1 MNFNGPADT
10 PSRTP
15 LLGRAWCVRLPPRT
29 ARSAERFG
37 RRAAC
42 PHAAMTGCIGES
54 RTRLRTHA
62 PLRTRYR
69 SSRRGRCPHRP
80 AVPVGIRAGGDQ
92 GLTIPQSR
100 CASQLPLHKG
110 ACPLRRRGLATF
122 GDGASDPAVRAAA
135 SRPYGPAIGLLVG
148 ADAHIGPP
156 AAACNALCR
165 PHPPKKASPW

>member
-42 PHAAMTGCIGES
+42 PHAAMTRCIGES

-80 AVPVGIRAGGDQ
+80 ARRRVQRTLPTAPTPKSLPLVTKGRWQAVGLTEGIRGWQ
-92 GLTIPQSR
+92 GPGSYNPSVSLREPAPFTQGSLPSQ
-100 CASQLPLHKG
+100 AS
-110 ACPLRRRGLATF
+110 GLAAF
-122 GDGASDPAVRAAA
+122 REGASAAAVRAADMY
-135 SRPYGPAIGLLVG
+135 SVIT
-148 ADAHIGPP
+148 
-156 AAACNALCR
+156 
-165 PHPPKKASPW
+165 